1 MIDSRRKKVIV
12 YDDSDEFQ
20 IIVIV
25 EIWMRRTISGSNKK
39 KFKRGQDNVQVKNL
53 MNR

>member
-12 YDDSDEFQ
+12 YDDSDAFQ

-25 EIWMRRTISGSNKK
+25 EIWMRRTISDSYIIKVQ
-39 KFKRGQDNVQVKNL
+39 KRTRL
-53 MNR
+53 CR